1 MLMRAQSKTP
11 VLLHLSDISLHY
23 VAQASRHVQ
32 TPRFVLVRKRAPDS
46 WLRLWYDHIVRLETH
61 KRMLWLYLKSFCVV
75 SKGASSLAS
84 PLPAVCKE
92 WCLLHSHCK
101 VLNSPCKGSF
111 CQHAPMPTPTL
122 CSSTHACSV
131 RLSLRMQL
139 EQVWSCQ

>member
-1 MLMRAQSKTP
+1 LSARHLFFCIVRYQPALRGSSQQTCADTP
-11 VLLHLSDISLHY
+11 VCPCKKACAGLL
-23 VAQASRHVQ
+23 VA
-32 TPRFVLVRKRAPDS
+32 F
-46 WLRLWYDHIVRLETH
+46 VRLKPH

-101 VLNSPCKGSF
+101 VLNSPCKDSF